1 LKEELVR
8 FAPRVARA
16 CLAARV
22 QAGVG
27 RKCIRRMA
35 LSAVAVIALGC
46 QEAEQFRPLAVGDP
60 APAYAAR
67 ELSGA
72 DVSLVD
78 LRGQVVLLNVW
89 ATWCVPCQ
97 EEMPALQRL
106 YSEMKDR
113 GLVVLAVSVDQA
125 GANEAVTRFTE
136 ELGIDFRVA
145 LDPALEVQRAFRT
158 IGVPESFLIDREGR
172 IAHRWV
178 GPFDPQASEVRAL
191 LSEALD
197 G

>member
-1 LKEELVR
+1 LK
-8 FAPRVARA
+8 ARVATRYIA
-16 CLAARV
+16 WA
-22 QAGVG
+22 
-27 RKCIRRMA
+27 A
-35 LSAVAVIALGC
+35 LSTAVFSLGC
-46 QEAEQFRPLAVGDP
+46 QETEQFRPLAVGDP
-60 APAYAAR
+60 APVYAAR
-67 ELSGA
+67 ALSG
-72 DVSLVD
+72 DDLSLAD

-89 ATWCVPCQ
+89 ATWCIPCQ

-106 YSEMKDR
+106 HAEMKDK
-113 GLVVLAVSVDQA
+113 GLVVLAISVDHA

-136 ELGIDFRVA
+136 ELGIGFTIA

-178 GPFDPQASEVRAL
+178 GPFDPQAADVRAL